1 MAPAFL
7 LSLREGLEAALIVSV
22 TMSVLA
28 RTRRTELLP
37 ASWLGVALAAGVS
50 VLTALALS
58 WIGAELEGP
67 AEEVFEGTTMIFAA
81 VLLTWMILWMRAQ
94 GRQIQQRLEADI
106 RRTALAGHRRAIFAI
121 TFLAVLREGVETALF
136 LTAASFRADAA
147 ATLFGGLGGL
157 TASAILGWGLY
168 KTTLRLDLRRFF
180 QVTGFL
186 LLLFAAGLVAQGV
199 HEFNEVGLIPTLT
212 GPIWDLS
219 RVLGEETPVGSLL
232 KPLFGYNANPSLTEA
247 MAYVGYLVTLAL
259 ALRPARPRPTG
270 MAPAPN
276 R

>member
-1 MAPAFL
+1 LAPAFL

-22 TMSVLA
+22 TISVLA

-37 ASWLGVALAAGVS
+37 PAWLGVALAAGLS
-50 VLTALALS
+50 VLTALVLG
-58 WIGAELEGP
+58 WIGAGLEGL
-67 AEEVFEGTTMIFAA
+67 AEQVFEGTMMIFAA
-81 VLLTWMILWMRAQ
+81 VLLSWMILWMRAQ
-94 GRQIQQRLEADI
+94 GREIQQRLEVDV
-106 RRTALAGHRRAIFAI
+106 RRTALAGHRRAVFAI

-136 LTAASFRADAA
+136 LTAASFRGDAA
-147 ATLFGGLGGL
+147 GTLFGGLGGL
-157 TASAILGWGLY
+157 AASAILGWGLY
-168 KTTLRLDLRRFF
+168 KTTLKLDLRRFF

-219 RVLGEETPVGSLL
+219 RVLGEETPAGSLL
-232 KPLFGYNANPSLTEA
+232 KALFGYNADPSLTEA

-259 ALRPARPRPTG
+259 ALRPARPQLVPS
-270 MAPAPN
+270 AKA
-276 R
+276 

>member
-1 MAPAFL
+1 VAPAFL

-22 TMSVLA
+22 TMGVLV

-37 ASWLGVALAAGVS
+37 AAWLGVALAAGLS

-67 AEEVFEGTTMIFAA
+67 TEQVFEGTTMIVAA
-81 VLLTWMILWMRAQ
+81 ALLTWMILWMRAQ
-94 GRQIQQRLEADI
+94 GREIHQRLEADV
-106 RRTALAGHRRAIFAI
+106 RRTARAGHRRAVFAI

-147 ATLFGGLGGL
+147 GTLVGGLGGL
-157 TASAILGWGLY
+157 AASAILGWGLF

-199 HEFNEVGLIPTLT
+199 HEFNEAGLIPTLRE
-212 GPIWDLS
+212 PIWDLS
-219 RVLGEETPVGSLL
+219 QVLGETTPAGSLL
-232 KPLFGYNANPSLTEA
+232 KALFGYNANPSLTEA
-247 MAYVGYLVTLAL
+247 LAYVGYLVTLAL
-259 ALRPARPRPTG
+259 ALRPARPKSTG

-276 R
+276 P